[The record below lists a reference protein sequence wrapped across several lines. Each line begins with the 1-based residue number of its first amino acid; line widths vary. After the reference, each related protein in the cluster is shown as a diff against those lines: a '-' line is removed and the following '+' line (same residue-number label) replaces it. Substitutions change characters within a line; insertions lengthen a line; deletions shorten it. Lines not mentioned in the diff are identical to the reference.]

1 MPEDRYDYRERERT
15 DALIA
20 ERERMNKVSEFFYE
34 IPIDLATWL
43 KGHGVDLNYAKGKFD
58 DGMPRIALPK
68 DPALRRGL
76 IEAMRDG
83 TEALVEYQSQKRFLG
98 NIEHIMASRRA
109 ALEKIAAGKS
119 DNRMISEMEES
130 SANRRR
136 ENLSSHLEF
145 LEDMA
150 RDTRMRIE
158 SEPYFVRLIQKIEVA
173 IRNAQLAVG
182 TSAYE
187 EHLKGPDSHEVRI
200 IHE

>member
-1 MPEDRYDYRERERT
+1 MSEDRYDYRERERA

-34 IPIDLATWL
+34 IPKDLAKWL
-43 KGHGVDLNYAKGKFD
+43 KGHGVDLEYAMGKFD
-58 DGMPRIALPK
+58 DGMPRIALPR
-68 DPALRRGL
+68 DPALKRGL
-76 IEAMRDG
+76 IEAMREG
-83 TEALVEYQSQKRFLG
+83 TEALVEYQSQERFLS
-98 NIEHIMASRRA
+98 NVQHIRASRKTS
-109 ALEKIAAGKS
+109 LEEIAPQESK
-119 DNRMISEMEES
+119 NRMIAAMEES

-150 RDTRMRIE
+150 KDTKMRIE

-173 IRNAQLAVG
+173 IRNSQLAIG

-187 EHLKGPDSHEVRI
+187 EHLKGPDNHEVRI